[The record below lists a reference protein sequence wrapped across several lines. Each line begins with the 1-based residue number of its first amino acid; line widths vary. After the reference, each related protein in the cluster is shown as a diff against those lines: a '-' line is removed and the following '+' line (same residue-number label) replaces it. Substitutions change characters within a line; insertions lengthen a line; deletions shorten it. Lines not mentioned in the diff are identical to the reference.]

1 MPRTSGPF
9 ALSAATAAQ
18 IEATFT
24 AANQVY
30 KGTGSHTGAL
40 QDFGTVLNS
49 QFGAAGQLFAGTGVG
64 TGEKLATGTAGQLL
78 TVGGADASGLEWSNP
93 VNPALQYNDLLGW
106 SFDPA
111 IAGGSGSGQPPAY
124 INLYRIPL
132 PTPITITNLLICTHA
147 RAGVLLTHS
156 YLALFKSNGTIV
168 GQTADQ
174 SANFMANTYTLT
186 TAALVGGPHAV
197 SPLAANDFVWAALY
211 IGTAGTMPTFQGDL
225 GCNVMNAGV
234 TAARARSGYIGQ
246 ADTATLVSITP
257 ANINLPGS
265 GNDIWMG
272 IS

>member
-1 MPRTSGPF
+1 MSTHGGTSTSAPPATTVTGPD
-9 ALSAATAAQ
+9 A
-18 IEATFT
+18 I
-24 AANQVY
+24 
-30 KGTGSHTGAL
+30 GAPA
-40 QDFGTVLNS
+40 V
-49 QFGAAGQLFAGTGVG
+49 VG
-64 TGEKLATGTAGQLL
+64 TGLHYARN
-78 TVGGADASGLEWSNP
+78 DHDHGLPILDYN
-93 VNPALQYNDLLGW
+93 ALQYNDLLGW

-111 IAGGSGSGQPPAY
+111 IAGGSGSGQPPAN

-132 PTPITITNLLICTHA
+132 PAPITITNLLICTHA
-147 RAGVLLTHS
+147 VAGVLLTHS

-174 SANFMANTYTLT
+174 SANFMANTYHLT

-211 IGTAGTMPTFQGDL
+211 IGTAGTMPTFQGDP

>member
-1 MPRTSGPF
+1 MPRTSGEPG
-9 ALSAATAAQ
+9 LGPPTAAQ
-18 IEATFT
+18 IEALFT
-24 AANQVY
+24 AANQIF

-40 QDFGTVLNS
+40 QDFGTVLGF
-49 QFGAAGQLFAGTGVG
+49 QFSAKGSLEAGTG
-64 TGEKLATGTAGQLL
+64 AGTAAQLAVGSNTQVL
-78 TVGGADASGLEWSNP
+78 TADSTQTTGLKWSNP

-156 YLALFKSNGTIV
+156 YLALFKSDGTIV